1 MDDMDTTNDMK
12 LYAKVHI
19 LLLVSISR
27 ARANTT
33 YWFIVSTKSDS
44 LVLLLTQWYTP
55 NLQLYPL

>member
-19 LLLVSISR
+19 LLLVNISR

-33 YWFIVSTKSDS
+33 YWFIVSTKK
-44 LVLLLTQWYTP
+44 
-55 NLQLYPL
+55 

>member
-33 YWFIVSTKSDS
+33 YWFIVSTKKRLSGS
-44 LVLLLTQWYTP
+44 TP
-55 NLQLYPL
+55 HTVVYA